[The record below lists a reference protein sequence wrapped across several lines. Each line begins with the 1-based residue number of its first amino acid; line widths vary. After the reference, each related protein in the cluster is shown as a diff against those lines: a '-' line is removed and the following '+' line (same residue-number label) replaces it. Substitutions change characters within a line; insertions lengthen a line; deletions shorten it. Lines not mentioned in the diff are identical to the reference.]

1 MYLKW
6 SWGIKL
12 RVLHMLGTHLA
23 PSPPVWTFVLLG
35 VILLEEQ
42 GNANFC
48 PG

>member
-23 PSPPVWTFVLLG
+23 PSPPVWTFVLSVRRDFAG
-35 VILLEEQ
+35 GTRER
-42 GNANFC
+42 
-48 PG
+48 